1 MMLIRPVTRDDKPA
15 LLALAKKTGVGFTS
29 LPHHEQR
36 LAQRIE
42 RMLATWQGEAPLHDQ
57 GYLFVLEETET
68 QQVVG
73 VSGLEVAI
81 GLNEPWYDFRVG
93 TLVHASKELD
103 VYNQMPTLFL
113 SNDHTGC
120 SELCTLFLDPDFRL
134 GKHGH
139 LLSKSRLL
147 FMASFR
153 EHFTDKLIA
162 EMRGVSDDS
171 GHSPFWESLGRR
183 FFSIDFSQADHLTG
197 IGQKA
202 FIAELMPKHPL
213 YVDFLSEP
221 AQQVIAK
228 VHPNTEP
235 ARKILEDEGMRYE
248 GYIDIFDA
256 GPTLEAYI
264 DDLRM
269 VRDSELC
276 EVLISDSPPQGE
288 ATWLIGNLN
297 YHHYRAM
304 ISNAQYVDQQISLT
318 AEQADQLQV
327 QQGDKV
333 RIAPLFAQPI
343 VTASC

>member
-15 LLALAKKTGVGFTS
+15 LLALAKNRVGFTS

-139 LLSKSRLL
+139 LLSKSRCCLWP
-147 FMASFR
+147 
-153 EHFTDKLIA
+153 
-162 EMRGVSDDS
+162 VS
-171 GHSPFWESLGRR
+171 E
-183 FFSIDFSQADHLTG
+183 
-197 IGQKA
+197 
-202 FIAELMPKHPL
+202 
-213 YVDFLSEP
+213 
-221 AQQVIAK
+221 
-228 VHPNTEP
+228 N
-235 ARKILEDEGMRYE
+235 
-248 GYIDIFDA
+248 
-256 GPTLEAYI
+256 
-264 DDLRM
+264 
-269 VRDSELC
+269 
-276 EVLISDSPPQGE
+276 
-288 ATWLIGNLN
+288 
-297 YHHYRAM
+297 
-304 ISNAQYVDQQISLT
+304 ISL
-318 AEQADQLQV
+318 
-327 QQGDKV
+327 
-333 RIAPLFAQPI
+333 IN
-343 VTASC
+343 

>member
-29 LPHHEQR
+29 LPYHEQR

-42 RMLATWQGEAPLHDQ
+42 RMLATWQGAAPLHDQ

-288 ATWLIGNLN
+288 TTWLIGNLN

-304 ISNAQYVDQQISLT
+304 ISNVQYVDQQISLT

-327 QQGDKV
+327 QHGDKV
-333 RIAPLFAQPI
+333 RIAPLFAQSRA
-343 VTASC
+343 TASC